1 MKTERILAH
10 LIKPLVLSGVYKDET
25 VALKD
30 IVVAHIEN
38 KTKSYDKIIKFF
50 RRKYE
55 KDFDTFSKNLKNK
68 ATPELEDDWM
78 EWNGAIEMKKAWNE
92 ALKEVI
98 ENETT
103 VKYEC

>member
-1 MKTERILAH
+1 M
-10 LIKPLVLSGVYKDET
+10 IKPLVLSGVYKDET

-30 IVVAHIEN
+30 IVITQIESKI
-38 KTKSYDKIIKFF
+38 KTYDRIIKTFQ
-50 RRKYE
+50 RKYG
-55 KDFDTFSKNLKNK
+55 KDFEAFSKDLKNK
-68 ATPELEDDWM
+68 ATPELEDAWM

-98 ENETT
+98 ESEAT